1 MSKQRYKR
9 ESKTMSEVSVIEL
22 KFVPDDLESSAT
34 RTHEV
39 RNLISQ
45 MIEMSHRRGR
55 PAKQIEEISDAA

>member
-1 MSKQRYKR
+1 
-9 ESKTMSEVSVIEL
+9 MSEVSVIEL